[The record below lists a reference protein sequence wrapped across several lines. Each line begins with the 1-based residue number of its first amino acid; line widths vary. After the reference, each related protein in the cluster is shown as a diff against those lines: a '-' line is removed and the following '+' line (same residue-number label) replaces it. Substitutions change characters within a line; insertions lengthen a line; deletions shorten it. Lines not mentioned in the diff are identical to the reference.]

1 MTSPP
6 QSRLK
11 EGLLPASLTQL
22 EVCGAGASAGAPI
35 RLGVDPRARTRAGP
49 LAAWRT
55 SLLLGQRTNVSVGV
69 L

>member
-1 MTSPP
+1 MNSPP

-11 EGLLPASLTQL
+11 EGLRPASLAQFDMRSA
-22 EVCGAGASAGAPI
+22 EASAGAPI

-55 SLLLGQRTNVSVGV
+55 SLLWGLGV